1 MPGLLERFR
10 RHQFDKQFAAHVE
23 GGFGGNLYRGVFKT
37 FEEAQASA
45 PQGKPLGYDNPAA
58 ADLYLE
64 RTRRI
69 YPSDYPVVY
78 WLDRLFRSGLRT
90 VFDFGGHIGL
100 GYYAY
105 RKYVTY
111 PEGMRW
117 TVHDVP
123 AVMARGREL
132 SQGMDPE
139 RRLSF
144 ADGVAAADGYDVF
157 FSAGALQYLP
167 TTLAEMLAPLAR
179 KPRALVLNLAPLH
192 PAESFYTLQSIGAAF
207 CPYRVLQFGAFVKSL
222 TQLGYVQ
229 RDAWENPDK
238 RCTIAFEPG
247 HSIDRYYGFT
257 FELQG

>member
-1 MPGLLERFR
+1 MPGILERLKR
-10 RHQFDKQFAAHVE
+10 RKFERQFAGHEE
-23 GGFGGNLYRGVFKT
+23 GGFGGNLYRGVYAT

-45 PQGKPLGYDNPAA
+45 PAGKPLGYDNPAA
-58 ADLYLE
+58 AELYLE

-78 WLDRLFRSGLRT
+78 WLDRLFRNGLRT

-105 RKYVTY
+105 RKYVNY
-111 PEGMRW
+111 PDGMRW
-117 TVHDVP
+117 TVQDVP

-132 SQGMDPE
+132 ATTMDPDK
-139 RRLSF
+139 RLAFADDVSA
-144 ADGVAAADGYDVF
+144 ADGVDVF

-167 TTLAEMLAPLAR
+167 TTPAEMLAPLKT
-179 KPRALVLNLAPLH
+179 KPRALLLNLAPLH
-192 PAESFYTLQSIGAAF
+192 PSESFYTLQSIGLAF
-207 CPYRVLQFGAFVKSL
+207 CPYRVLQFGQFVKSL

-238 RCTIAFEPG
+238 RCTVAFEPG
-247 HSIDRYYGFT
+247 HSIDRYYGFL
-257 FELQG
+257 FELQ